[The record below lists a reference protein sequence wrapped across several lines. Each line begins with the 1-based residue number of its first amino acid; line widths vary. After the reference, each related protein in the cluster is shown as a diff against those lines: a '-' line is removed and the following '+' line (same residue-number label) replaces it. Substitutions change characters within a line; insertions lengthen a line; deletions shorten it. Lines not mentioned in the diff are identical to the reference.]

1 MHNAQQQINTAKTEA
16 QQVINN
22 ERATPQQV
30 SDALTKVRAAQ
41 TKIDQAK
48 ALLQNKEDNSQLVTS
63 KNNLQSSVNQVPS
76 TAGMT
81 QQSIDNYNAKKRE
94 AETEITAA
102 QRVIDNGDAT
112 AQQISDEKHRVD
124 NALTAL
130 NQAKHDLTADTHALE
145 QAVQQL
151 NRTGTTTGKKPASIT
166 AYNNSIR
173 ALQSDLTSAKNS
185 ANAIIQKP
193 IRTVQEV
200 QSALTNVNRVNE
212 RLTQAI
218 NQLVPLADN
227 SALKT
232 AKTKLDEEINK
243 SVTTDGMTQSSIQAY
258 ENAKRAGQTES
269 TNAQNV
275 INNGDATDQQ
285 IAAEKTK
292 VEEKYNSLKQAIAGL
307 TPDLAPLQTAKT
319 QLQNDIDQPTST
331 TGMTSASIAAFNEKL
346 SAARTKIQEIDRVLA
361 SHPDV
366 ATIRQNVTAANAAK
380 SALDQARNGLTVDK
394 APLENAKNQ
403 LQHSIDTQTS
413 TTGMTQDSINAY
425 NAKLTAARN
434 KIQQINQVLAGSPT
448 VEQINT
454 NTSTANQAKSDLD
467 HARQALTPDKAPLQ
481 TAKTQLEQSINQPT
495 DTTGMTTASLNA
507 YNQKLQAARQKL
519 TEINQVLNGNPT
531 VQNINDKVTEANQ
544 AKDQLNTARQGLTLD
559 RQPALTTL
567 HGASNL
573 NQAQKNALTQQVNSA
588 QNVQAVNDI
597 KQTTQSLNTA
607 MTGLK
612 RGVANHNQVVQ
623 SDNYVNAD
631 TNKKNDYNNAYNHA
645 NDIINGNAQHPVIT
659 PSDVNNALSNV
670 TSKEHALNG
679 EAKLNAAK
687 QEANTA
693 LGHLNNL
700 NNAQRQNLQSQIN
713 GAHQIDAVNTIKQN
727 ATNLNSAMGNLRQ
740 AVADKDQV
748 KRTEDYA
755 DADTAKQNAYNSA
768 VSSAETI
775 INQTTNPTMS
785 VDDVN
790 RATSAVTSNKNAL
803 NGYEKLAQSKT
814 DAARAIDALP
824 HLNNAQKADVKS
836 KINAASNIAGVNT
849 VKQQG
854 TDLNTAMGNLQGAIN
869 DEQTTLN
876 SQNYQDATPSKK
888 TAYTNAVQAA
898 KDILN
903 KSNGQNKT
911 KDQVTEAMNQ
921 VNSAKNNLD
930 GTRLLDQAKQT
941 AKQQLNN
948 MTHLTTA
955 QKTNLTNQINSG
967 TTVAGVQTVQ
977 SNANTLDQAMNTL
990 RQSIANKDATK
1001 ASEDYVD
1008 ANNDK
1013 QTAYNNAVAA
1023 AETIINA
1030 NSNPEMNPSTITQKA
1045 EQVNSSKTAL
1055 NGDENLA
1062 AAKQNAKTYLNTLT
1076 SITDAQKNNL
1086 ISQITSATR
1095 VSGVDTVKQNAQ
1107 HLDQAMASLQNGI
1120 NNESQVKSSEKYRD
1134 ADTNKQQEYD
1144 NAITAAKAILNKST
1158 GPNTAQN
1165 AVEAALQRV
1174 NNAKDALNGDAKL
1187 IAAQNAAKQHLGTLT
1202 HITTAQ
1208 RNDLTNQISQ
1218 ATNLAGVES
1227 VKQNANSL
1235 DGAMGN
1241 LQTAINDKSGTLA
1254 SQNFLDADEQKRNA
1268 YNQAVSAAETILN
1281 KQTGPNTA
1289 KTAVEQALNN
1299 VNNAKHALNGT
1310 QNLNNA
1316 KQAAITAI
1324 NGASDL
1330 NQKQK
1335 DALKA
1340 QANGAQRVS
1349 NAQDV
1354 QHNATELNTAM
1365 GTLKHAIAD
1374 KTNTLASSKYVNAD
1388 STKQNAYTT
1397 KVTNAEHIISGT
1409 PTVVTTPSEVTAAA
1423 NQVNSAKQEL
1433 NGDERLREAKQNA
1446 NTAIDALTQLNTPQK
1461 LN

>member
-1 MHNAQQQINTAKTEA
+1 M
-16 QQVINN
+16 
-22 ERATPQQV
+22 
-30 SDALTKVRAAQ
+30 
-41 TKIDQAK
+41 
-48 ALLQNKEDNSQLVTS
+48 
-63 KNNLQSSVNQVPS
+63 
-76 TAGMT
+76 
-81 QQSIDNYNAKKRE
+81 
-94 AETEITAA
+94 
-102 QRVIDNGDAT
+102 
-112 AQQISDEKHRVD
+112 
-124 NALTAL
+124 
-130 NQAKHDLTADTHALE
+130 
-145 QAVQQL
+145 
-151 NRTGTTTGKKPASIT
+151 
-166 AYNNSIR
+166 
-173 ALQSDLTSAKNS
+173 
-185 ANAIIQKP
+185 
-193 IRTVQEV
+193 
-200 QSALTNVNRVNE
+200 
-212 RLTQAI
+212 
-218 NQLVPLADN
+218 
-227 SALKT
+227 
-232 AKTKLDEEINK
+232 
-243 SVTTDGMTQSSIQAY
+243 
-258 ENAKRAGQTES
+258 
-269 TNAQNV
+269 
-275 INNGDATDQQ
+275 
-285 IAAEKTK
+285 
-292 VEEKYNSLKQAIAGL
+292 
-307 TPDLAPLQTAKT
+307 
-319 QLQNDIDQPTST
+319 
-331 TGMTSASIAAFNEKL
+331 
-346 SAARTKIQEIDRVLA
+346 
-361 SHPDV
+361 
-366 ATIRQNVTAANAAK
+366 
-380 SALDQARNGLTVDK
+380 
-394 APLENAKNQ
+394 
-403 LQHSIDTQTS
+403 
-413 TTGMTQDSINAY
+413 
-425 NAKLTAARN
+425 
-434 KIQQINQVLAGSPT
+434 
-448 VEQINT
+448 
-454 NTSTANQAKSDLD
+454 
-467 HARQALTPDKAPLQ
+467 
-481 TAKTQLEQSINQPT
+481 
-495 DTTGMTTASLNA
+495 
-507 YNQKLQAARQKL
+507 
-519 TEINQVLNGNPT
+519 
-531 VQNINDKVTEANQ
+531 
-544 AKDQLNTARQGLTLD
+544 
-559 RQPALTTL
+559 
-567 HGASNL
+567 
-573 NQAQKNALTQQVNSA
+573 
-588 QNVQAVNDI
+588 
-597 KQTTQSLNTA
+597 
-607 MTGLK
+607 
-612 RGVANHNQVVQ
+612 
-623 SDNYVNAD
+623 
-631 TNKKNDYNNAYNHA
+631 
-645 NDIINGNAQHPVIT
+645 
-659 PSDVNNALSNV
+659 
-670 TSKEHALNG
+670 NG
-679 EAKLNAAK
+679 EAKLNTAK

-693 LGHLNNL
+693 LGQLNNL

-713 GAHQIDAVNTIKQN
+713 GAHQIETVNTIKQN
-727 ATNLNSAMGNLRQ
+727 ATNLNSAMGNLKH

-755 DADTAKQNAYNSA
+755 DADSSKQNAYNSA

-790 RATSAVTSNKNAL
+790 RATSAVTTNKNAL
-803 NGYEKLAQSKT
+803 NGDEKLAQSKT
-814 DAARAIDALP
+814 DAASAIDALP

-930 GTRLLDQAKQT
+930 GTRLLDQSKQT

-967 TTVAGVQTVQ
+967 TTVAGVHTVQ

-1062 AAKQNAKTYLNTLT
+1062 TAKQNAKTYLNTLT

-1107 HLDQAMASLQNGI
+1107 HLDQAMTNLQNGI

-1144 NAITAAKAILNKST
+1144 NAITAAKAILNKQH

-1165 AVEAALQRV
+1165 DVEAALRRV
-1174 NNAKDALNGDAKL
+1174 NTAKNALNGDAKL

-1227 VKQNANSL
+1227 VKQSANSL

-1299 VNNAKHALNGT
+1299 VNSAKHALNGT

-1316 KQAAITAI
+1316 KQDAITTI

-1330 NQKQK
+1330 NQNKK
-1335 DALKA
+1335 I
-1340 QANGAQRVS
+1340 
-1349 NAQDV
+1349 
-1354 QHNATELNTAM
+1354 H
-1365 GTLKHAIAD
+1365 
-1374 KTNTLASSKYVNAD
+1374 
-1388 STKQNAYTT
+1388 
-1397 KVTNAEHIISGT
+1397 
-1409 PTVVTTPSEVTAAA
+1409 
-1423 NQVNSAKQEL
+1423 
-1433 NGDERLREAKQNA
+1433 
-1446 NTAIDALTQLNTPQK
+1446 
-1461 LN
+1461 

>member
-1 MHNAQQQINTAKTEA
+1 M
-16 QQVINN
+16 
-22 ERATPQQV
+22 
-30 SDALTKVRAAQ
+30 
-41 TKIDQAK
+41 
-48 ALLQNKEDNSQLVTS
+48 
-63 KNNLQSSVNQVPS
+63 
-76 TAGMT
+76 
-81 QQSIDNYNAKKRE
+81 
-94 AETEITAA
+94 
-102 QRVIDNGDAT
+102 
-112 AQQISDEKHRVD
+112 
-124 NALTAL
+124 
-130 NQAKHDLTADTHALE
+130 
-145 QAVQQL
+145 
-151 NRTGTTTGKKPASIT
+151 
-166 AYNNSIR
+166 
-173 ALQSDLTSAKNS
+173 
-185 ANAIIQKP
+185 
-193 IRTVQEV
+193 
-200 QSALTNVNRVNE
+200 
-212 RLTQAI
+212 
-218 NQLVPLADN
+218 
-227 SALKT
+227 
-232 AKTKLDEEINK
+232 
-243 SVTTDGMTQSSIQAY
+243 
-258 ENAKRAGQTES
+258 
-269 TNAQNV
+269 
-275 INNGDATDQQ
+275 
-285 IAAEKTK
+285 
-292 VEEKYNSLKQAIAGL
+292 
-307 TPDLAPLQTAKT
+307 
-319 QLQNDIDQPTST
+319 
-331 TGMTSASIAAFNEKL
+331 
-346 SAARTKIQEIDRVLA
+346 
-361 SHPDV
+361 
-366 ATIRQNVTAANAAK
+366 
-380 SALDQARNGLTVDK
+380 
-394 APLENAKNQ
+394 
-403 LQHSIDTQTS
+403 
-413 TTGMTQDSINAY
+413 
-425 NAKLTAARN
+425 
-434 KIQQINQVLAGSPT
+434 
-448 VEQINT
+448 
-454 NTSTANQAKSDLD
+454 
-467 HARQALTPDKAPLQ
+467 
-481 TAKTQLEQSINQPT
+481 
-495 DTTGMTTASLNA
+495 
-507 YNQKLQAARQKL
+507 
-519 TEINQVLNGNPT
+519 
-531 VQNINDKVTEANQ
+531 
-544 AKDQLNTARQGLTLD
+544 
-559 RQPALTTL
+559 
-567 HGASNL
+567 
-573 NQAQKNALTQQVNSA
+573 
-588 QNVQAVNDI
+588 
-597 KQTTQSLNTA
+597 
-607 MTGLK
+607 
-612 RGVANHNQVVQ
+612 
-623 SDNYVNAD
+623 
-631 TNKKNDYNNAYNHA
+631 
-645 NDIINGNAQHPVIT
+645 
-659 PSDVNNALSNV
+659 
-670 TSKEHALNG
+670 NG

-1310 QNLNNA
+1310 QNLNNGE
-1316 KQAAITAI
+1316 TS
-1324 NGASDL
+1324 SDYS
-1330 NQKQK
+1330 NQW
-1335 DALKA
+1335 
-1340 QANGAQRVS
+1340 R
-1349 NAQDV
+1349 
-1354 QHNATELNTAM
+1354 
-1365 GTLKHAIAD
+1365 I
-1374 KTNTLASSKYVNAD
+1374 
-1388 STKQNAYTT
+1388 
-1397 KVTNAEHIISGT
+1397 
-1409 PTVVTTPSEVTAAA
+1409 
-1423 NQVNSAKQEL
+1423 
-1433 NGDERLREAKQNA
+1433 
-1446 NTAIDALTQLNTPQK
+1446 
-1461 LN
+1461 